1 MFTEVLIKTSIA
13 LFSAL
18 AGGGLTF
25 LIKLDHKKLCALI
38 SLSAGALLG
47 AAAFTLIPESAI
59 NLSFIELVI
68 SGLSGFFLF
77 WVISKYYS
85 HICPACSA
93 SHFDEQQTKKFS
105 EIILTLFTALSFHS
119 LLDGIAISTG
129 SLHGHEEGNSIF
141 LAITTHKFPEGLALA
156 SLMFGANY
164 SKAKIISYVILI
176 ELTTVLGGVIGYF
189 LIKDGFPHYWMGILM
204 AHIAG
209 GFAFLSMHA
218 VLGEMLKHHKVLV
231 TISFISGLVLIFLTR
246 LLVH

>member
-1 MFTEVLIKTSIA
+1 MLTEVLIKTSIA
-13 LFSAL
+13 LASAI

-25 LIKLDHKKLCALI
+25 LIKLDHKKLCVLI

-47 AAAFTLIPESAI
+47 AAAFTLIPESSI
-59 NLSFIELVI
+59 NLSVIEVAV
-68 SGLSGFFLF
+68 SGVSGFLLF
-77 WVISKYYS
+77 WVISKYYA

-93 SHFDEQQTKKFS
+93 SHFDEQTTKKFS

-129 SLHGHEEGNSIF
+129 HMHGHEEHNSIF

-164 SKAKIISYVILI
+164 SKAKIISYLVLI
-176 ELTTVLGGVIGYF
+176 ELTTVLGGIIGF
-189 LIKDGFPHYWMGILM
+189 LLIGSDFPHYWMGILM

-209 GFAFLSMHA
+209 GFVFLAMHA
-218 VLGEMLKHHKVLV
+218 VLGEMLKNHKALV
-231 TISFISGLVLIFLTR
+231 TLSFIAGLVLIFLVR

>member
-1 MFTEVLIKTSIA
+1 MFSEVILKTAIA
-13 LFSAL
+13 LLSAIS
-18 AGGGLTF
+18 GSGLTL
-25 LIKLDHKKLCALI
+25 LIKLDHKKLCVLI

-47 AAAFTLIPESAI
+47 AAAFTLIPESSI
-59 NLSFIELVI
+59 NLSLIEVLL

-77 WVISKYYS
+77 WVISKYYA

-93 SHFDEQQTKKFS
+93 SHFDEQTTKKFS

-129 SLHGHEEGNSIF
+129 SMHGYEENNSIF

-164 SKAKIISYVILI
+164 SKVKIISYVVLI
-176 ELTTVLGGVIGYF
+176 ELTTVVGGVIGYF

-209 GFAFLSMHA
+209 GFVFLAMHA
-218 VLGEMLKHHKVLV
+218 ILGEMLKNHKALV